1 MSKKAILIPGAA
13 GHIEA
18 IIEQPKNYQKN
29 ELAIVCH
36 PNPLQ
41 GGTMDN
47 KVVTTLVKAF
57 NNLGITTIRFNYRG
71 VGNSEGTYGS
81 IVGEAEDMN
90 SVINWV
96 KKWRPEVQF
105 SFAGFSFGA
114 YIAAYAAT
122 QEPAQNLVTIAPS
135 VRRMP
140 YALLDKVACPWLVVI
155 GEEDEVVDPQEVYA
169 WYEDLQANKQ
179 LVRFP
184 DTGHF
189 FHGKLV
195 ELRNIVEDTLK
206 LTK

>member
-1 MSKKAILIPGAA
+1 MNKEAVLIPGTA

-18 IIEQPKNYQKN
+18 VIEQPKNYQKN

-47 KVVTTLVKAF
+47 KVVTTIVKAF
-57 NNLGITTIRFNYRG
+57 NNLGITAIRFNYRG

-81 IVGEAEDMN
+81 IVGEAEDMM
-90 SVINWV
+90 SVIRWV
-96 KKWRPEVQF
+96 KKWRPNVQF
-105 SFAGFSFGA
+105 RFAGFSFGA

-122 QEPAQNLVTIAPS
+122 QEPAVSLVTIAPS

-140 YALLDKVACPWLVVI
+140 YALLNKISCPWLVVM
-155 GEEDEVVDPQEVYA
+155 GEEDEVVAPQELYD
-169 WYEDLQANKQ
+169 WYEELEADKQ

-189 FHGKLV
+189 FHGKLI
-195 ELRNIVEDTLK
+195 ELRNIIEGSCKVN
-206 LTK
+206 